1 MVSSSLTLVVVV
13 KMAAII
19 TTSFAFNF
27 PSSRTTTTTTML
39 YSSRGEG
46 SNNMPTA
53 DELNTQKAEA
63 YNALSSFHETSTS
76 QTQTD
81 QMSSLLAGLDTMGL
95 DGSSDEEVK
104 ADYWECVDGAITYAV
119 PMDPAGGLKKGRISK
134 PYKSSVKIDMGEL
147 MSNNQKEKGL
157 RLVESIQFDQST
169 LPFVRSISLGENVD
183 VDSVDSSYSLDDM
196 LPSASN
202 TEDEDYAPLPLLP
215 TQLLNGI
222 GPTSVEFVVGHTL
235 AVSELERSRCFLLY
249 GCINDVT
256 DNTSDKEPTME
267 DDDFAILAARTA
279 AENAKRK
286 RGNDQTVKDDRSYR
300 LVGLILAEEK
310 KVMPKQVDTDT
321 TTRTSLLKSDKESES
336 NAPSPLDFLEI
347 KGQNEDEEEDKM
359 ERLMKSLENHNKKV
373 IDQGM
378 GTSDQTASEMQLY
391 NVGMFGLTSGV
402 WLGDA
407 FIRESI
413 VPSKLQQTSSK
424 GFGKKEESK
433 GSETKEDRFAT
444 WSLGVQKVTMQ
455 FEWDYGT
462 SMAQRYNFGRCMGT
476 ATSLSSMAN
485 IRSEGLIVVN
495 EARRMKKREE
505 KRVIFDFDGGNYLAG
520 LIGSSYFRAPRY
532 MTFSQQSQNIHREPY
547 LTEYMIFFRPK
558 SDESSSSAA
567 TTSLGSIEADIDTV
581 PEYYCS
587 RTSRLYNSQ
596 DGSLMQGSTAFFALQ
611 QPQMET
617 E

>member
-1 MVSSSLTLVVVV
+1 M
-13 KMAAII
+13 MAAIPA
-19 TTSFAFNF
+19 SFAFHVHLT
-27 PSSRTTTTTTML
+27 SRTRTTTL

-46 SNNMPTA
+46 MNNNMPTA
-53 DELNTQKAEA
+53 DELMAQKAEA

-76 QTQTD
+76 QTQSD

-95 DGSSDEEVK
+95 DGDSDEEVK
-104 ADYWECVDGAITYAV
+104 ADYWECEDGAITYAV
-119 PMDPAGGLKKGRISK
+119 SMDPAAGIKKGRISK

-147 MSNNQKEKGL
+147 MSNNKSEKGL
-157 RLVESIQFDQST
+157 RLVESIQFDKSS
-169 LPFVRSISLGENVD
+169 LPFVRSIPLGANVD
-183 VDSVDSSYSLDDM
+183 VDPVDSSYSLDDM
-196 LPSASN
+196 LPSAST
-202 TEDEDYAPLPLLP
+202 TEDEVVAPLPLLP
-215 TQLLNGI
+215 PSLLNGI
-222 GPTSVEFVVGHTL
+222 DPTAVEFVVEHTL

-249 GCINDVT
+249 GSINDEN
-256 DNTSDKEPTME
+256 DNTSDNAPAME

-286 RGNDQTVKDDRSYR
+286 RENDQTTNDSDRSYR
-300 LVGLILAEEK
+300 LVGLVLADEK
-310 KVMPKQVDTDT
+310 KVMPQSETVDIEP
-321 TTRTSLLKSDKESES
+321 TRTSLLKSDKGKESEG
-336 NAPSPLDFLEI
+336 PSPLDFLEI
-347 KGQNEDEEEDKM
+347 KSQNDDDEEDKM
-359 ERLMKSLENHNKKV
+359 ERLMKSLENHNNKV
-373 IDQGM
+373 IEQGM

-391 NVGMFGLTSGV
+391 SVGMFGLTSGV

-413 VPSKLQQTSSK
+413 IPSKLQQSSSR
-424 GFGKKEESK
+424 GFGKKQ
-433 GSETKEDRFAT
+433 ETKSNDDKEDRFAT
-444 WSLGVQKVTMQ
+444 WSVGVQKATMQ

-462 SMAQRYNFGRCMGT
+462 SIAQRCNWGRCMGT

-485 IRSEGLIVVN
+485 IKSEGMIVVN

-520 LIGSSYFRAPRY
+520 LIGSAYFRAPRY
-532 MTFSQQSQNIHREPY
+532 MTFSQQSKSIGREPY

-558 SDESSSSAA
+558 SDKSSSSAA
-567 TTSLGSIEADIDTV
+567 TASLDSIVADMDTV

-611 QPQMET
+611 QPQIDT